1 MMPLWKRLISS
12 ILDKITILILFV
24 LVMMFIQYTPY
35 TAAGHLGRYVG
46 MMSIPPSHY
55 ENIDKVSIN
64 KSPKTRDTSE
74 YFQKRS
80 SYDMSNEKTQS
91 CRELDL
97 TITIWFVFINILY
110 FLVGELLLGASLFKA
125 IMGGKLS
132 DYNGNKL
139 TALQIL
145 SRNIVFGLILIV
157 FVVLRF
163 VLNISYLITIFFF
176 FFIYDSIIFKSKQNV
191 LDKITKC
198 YIKGKKYY
206 RNNNAI
212 EESNQSAAQI
222 IGNGRNFNVNSEDTN
237 EYMIKEKR
245 EKPVITYINKTK
257 NKIFWFVFL
266 LFTLY
271 PIHNILS
278 YYFGDYYAISNYDM
292 AENLYSEKESDNYIR
307 KKYENETRSW
317 NEFPKEQ
324 FAISRQLSRSNSVG
338 YWANPKYGPVPE
350 GVPVSTYEGN
360 GTDSYIA
367 GYNDVKRFFW
377 EEVSPRTL
385 LEVYNPKKKK
395 VYYTTTEPYYRTYS
409 YRNSIST
416 YAISAF
422 MSFLPNCESRYVNY
436 LNNIA
441 QQLNA
446 AGISWNYINVNDKTA
461 IAYCNKEHNVRRVI
475 VCANGN
481 AYLLETEA
489 TEHLREQSD
498 LFLSS
503 VSLNHYHIVGEKWEI
518 IIMFCMLIL
527 CVTVAIVTFVNKQHS
542 NVIHNRY
549 AYSLFCLGISSIVIC
564 FVIAICQSYMLYTD
578 YSASCS
584 SVFGLIVALTSVPF
598 IITPLCLFYYR
609 KTKERWKYDYIVPSF
624 LEKAH
629 LDFIKSDFKKK
640 IYISYIC
647 YPTMILSLLPFG
659 FIIVLL
665 IFVPILLVI
674 TFVIWFNKWHRWV
687 KESKMPEDITM
698 NN

>member
-1 MMPLWKRLISS
+1 
-12 ILDKITILILFV
+12 
-24 LVMMFIQYTPY
+24 MMFIQYTPY

-80 SYDMSNEKTQS
+80 SYDLSNEKTQS

-292 AENLYSEKESDNYIR
+292 AENLYSEKESDNFIR

-317 NEFPKEQ
+317 NVFPKEQ
-324 FAISRQLSRSNSVG
+324 FAISRQLSHSNSIG
-338 YWANPKYGPVPE
+338 YWANPKYGPIPD
-350 GVPVSTYEGN
+350 GTFKSTYEER
-360 GTDSYIA
+360 GTCNYYVGSREI
-367 GYNDVKRFFW
+367 KRFRW
-377 EEVSPRTL
+377 EEEIPIDFGY
-385 LEVYNPKKKK
+385 EVLRRNAFSAEEMESLKKAFVKKKK
-395 VYYTTTEPYYRTYS
+395 VYYTTYEPDYMTYS

-422 MSFLPNCESRYVNY
+422 MSFLPNYESRYVNY
-436 LNNIA
+436 LNDIA
-441 QQLNA
+441 KQLNA
-446 AGISWNYINVNDKTA
+446 VGISWNYINIDDKTA
-461 IAYCNKEHNVRRVI
+461 IAYCNKEHNVRRII

-489 TEHLREQSD
+489 TGHLREQSD

-503 VSLNHYHIVGEKWEI
+503 VSLNHYHIVGEKWNI
-518 IIMFCMLIL
+518 ITMFCMLIL
-527 CVTVAIVTFVNKQHS
+527 CVILAIVIFVNKQHN
-542 NVIHNRY
+542 NVIQNRY

-564 FVIAICQSYMLYTD
+564 FVIAICQSYMLYTE
-578 YSASCS
+578 YTASCS
-584 SVFGLIVALTSVPF
+584 SVLGLIGALISVPF
-598 IITPLCLFYYR
+598 VITPLCLFYYR
-609 KTKERWKYDYIVPSF
+609 KTRERWKYDYIVPFF
-624 LEKAH
+624 LKNVH
-629 LDFIKSDFKKK
+629 LDFMKSDFSKKM
-640 IYISYIC
+640 YISYIC

-674 TFVIWFNKWHRWV
+674 TFIIWFNKWHRWV